1 MENNLKEILFR
12 RTSKARKEIEKFG
25 DRSAIGSNAVNR
37 WRVYESLLEE
47 ADLWDEFEKWEIE
60 NNAQGL

>member
-1 MENNLKEILFR
+1 MENSLKEILFKR
-12 RTSKARKEIEKFG
+12 AARARAEIEKFG

-47 ADLWDEFEKWEIE
+47 SGLMDEFEKWE
-60 NNAQGL
+60 GSL

>member
-12 RTSKARKEIEKFG
+12 RTKKAREEIEKFG
-25 DRSAIGSNAVNR
+25 ERSAIGSNAVNR

-47 ADLWDEFEKWEIE
+47 AGLWDEFEKWENE
-60 NNAQGL
+60 ND

>member
-12 RTSKARKEIEKFG
+12 RTRKARQEIEKFG

-47 ADLWDEFEKWEIE
+47 AGLMDEFEKWENE
-60 NNAQGL
+60 NDAQGL